1 MLDLLLRLVALVAGV
16 WLVAVALLS
25 AVRTFVLPRGVSD
38 PLPRV
43 VFLAV
48 RALFDVR
55 TKKARDYAERDRLM
69 AMYAPIAL
77 LCLPAFYLLLV
88 GLGYAAIFRGVGVA
102 DWATA
107 FTMSGSSILTLGFA
121 VPADPVD
128 TGVAFSEAGIGLTL
142 VALLISY
149 LPTMYNAFSRR
160 ENAVTLL
167 EVRAGSPPSA
177 VELIKRYHRI
187 HGFGRLGDLWEQ
199 WEVWFADLEET
210 HTSFGALAF
219 FRSPQP
225 DHSWVTAAGAVL
237 DAASLINAVVDAPHD
252 ARADLCIRAGYIC
265 FRRICD
271 FYFIPYEAA
280 PKAGDP
286 ISVARDELVAARDEL
301 AAAGVPLKP
310 DADQAWRDFAGWRVN
325 YDRPLLALASLT
337 MAPLAPWSSDR
348 SLRGMAFPRRGVLG
362 RMF

>member
-1 MLDLLLRLVALVAGV
+1 MLDLLLRAVALVAGG
-16 WLVAVALLS
+16 WLVIVALLS

-38 PLPRV
+38 PLPRL

-48 RALFDVR
+48 RVLFDLK
-55 TKKARDYAERDRLM
+55 TKRARDYAARDRAM
-69 AMYAPIAL
+69 AMYAPVAL

-88 GLGYAAIFRGVGVA
+88 GVGYAAIFRAAGA
-102 DWATA
+102 DSWRMA
-107 FTMSGSSILTLGFA
+107 FALSGSSIFTLGFA
-121 VPADPVD
+121 AGGDALTTAIV
-128 TGVAFSEAGIGLTL
+128 FSEAAIGLTL

-149 LPTMYNAFSRR
+149 LPTMYGAFSRR
-160 ENAVTLL
+160 EQAVTLL
-167 EVRAGSPPSA
+167 EVRGGSPPSA

-187 HGFGRLGDLWEQ
+187 HSFDRLGDLWEQ

-225 DHSWVTAAGAVL
+225 DHSWVTAAGCVL
-237 DAASLINAVVDAPHD
+237 DAAALVSAVVDVPHD
-252 ARADLCIRAGYIC
+252 PRADLCIRAGYIC

-271 FYFIPYEAA
+271 FYFIPYDPT
-280 PKAGDP
+280 PKPGDP
-286 ISVARDELVAARDEL
+286 ISITPDELEAAREDL

-310 DADQAWRDFAGWRVN
+310 DTDAAWRAFAGWRVN
-325 YDRPLLALASLT
+325 YDRPLLALATLT

-348 SLRGMAFPRRGVLG
+348 SLRGMLPRRTLLG
-362 RMF
+362 RLR